1 MDFPPASVTERLREL
16 IYAEKAVAWLRLDSG
31 LILTGAGGE
40 LRNHGLTGLRLNEPA
55 VAQAFFLEGLLP
67 PADPY
72 ECVPSVELTD
82 GRAADLHFYL
92 ERDTIWIIVL
102 DVTAERDAARRM
114 QQIAYDMTL
123 SREREALLNRRLE
136 AANSALGLAY
146 RELET
151 SRDTMRDELRRKQ
164 MELDEARTLQL
175 ALVPP
180 PLLGLFGGCTI
191 KVDIKLEPAKEVG
204 GDLVDHFCIED
215 ELLVL
220 VLGDVSGKGAGAALF
235 MARTHALLRGIVTRP
250 DASRLFRAPHE
261 AVRLV
266 NDALAAGNSNC
277 TFVTLMIAT
286 LDVRTLQ
293 LTYVRAGHV
302 PPFLRRANGIVER
315 LGAAGG
321 LPPGVM
327 ADAVHKSTI
336 IQMSPGEELLIVTD
350 GITEAMDPSGSLFGD
365 GRVAEFVR
373 CRVAGEAAP
382 LDRLLA
388 HVRGFEAGSPQSDD
402 IAAILLTIGTT

>member
-1 MDFPPASVTERLREL
+1 MDFPPASVTERLRDL

-31 LILTGAGGE
+31 LILIGAGGD
-40 LRNHGLTGLRLNEPA
+40 LRNHGLADLRVGEPA

-92 ERDTIWIIVL
+92 ERDSIWVIVL
-102 DVTAERDAARRM
+102 DVTTERDAARRM

-123 SREREALLNRRLE
+123 SREREALLNQRLE

-180 PLLGLFGGCTI
+180 PFLGLFFGCSI
-191 KVDIKLEPAKEVG
+191 KIDIHLAPAKEVG
-204 GDLVDHFCIED
+204 GDVVDHFCIDD
-215 ELLVL
+215 ELMVL

-235 MARTHALLRGIVTRP
+235 MARTHALLRGIAARP
-250 DASRLFRAPHE
+250 DALRLFRAPHE

-266 NDALAAGNSNC
+266 NDALATGNSNC
-277 TFVTLMIAT
+277 TFVTLLIAT
-286 LDVRTLQ
+286 LDVRTYQ

-327 ADAVHKSTI
+327 ADAVHKSAI
-336 IQMSPGEELLIVTD
+336 IHMEPGDELLIVTD
-350 GITEAMDPSGSLFGD
+350 GITEAMDPSGRLFGD
-365 GRVAEFVR
+365 ERVAEFLR
-373 CRVAGEAAP
+373 CRAGSEAAP
-382 LDRLLA
+382 LDQLLA
-388 HVRGFEAGSPQSDD
+388 HVRGFEAGSPRSDD